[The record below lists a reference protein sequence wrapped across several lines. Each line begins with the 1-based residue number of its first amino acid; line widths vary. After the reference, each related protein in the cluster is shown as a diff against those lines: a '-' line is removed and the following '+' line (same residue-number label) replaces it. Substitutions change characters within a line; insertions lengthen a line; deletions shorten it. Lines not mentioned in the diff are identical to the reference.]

1 MSKENKSKRI
11 FHASVIAVLAAT
23 VITASTLAG
32 CGSGE
37 ESKTTEKSIVTET
50 TIVTEPVEGVYVDEN
65 GNLVSQPTT
74 GAKDSKKST
83 DKSDSAKQ
91 SSQTSAANNAG
102 SGNSGSNKSGSGSNN
117 QGAAALSQ
125 ESIISGDTTEKNTNR
140 KKTPSN
146 AKKTTTSKS
155 TTKADASAKDL
166 TISGKKYNVG
176 DKVVCTYYL
185 DVPSVMLNFQG
196 RVDFDSSMLK
206 LTGAHLVPPAS
217 YGSLMNTKKDGKVI
231 FNGSDLQ
238 GYDFTDPGYD
248 FLVVEYEVLKTGATE
263 PSISFEV
270 LTDTNDKTYEGS
282 NGVLSNG
289 ASVWTVY
296 S

>member
-1 MSKENKSKRI
+1 MTKENKSKKI
-11 FHASVIAVLAAT
+11 FHASVIALLAAT
-23 VITASTLAG
+23 VITTSTLTG
-32 CGSGE
+32 CGSKDKDS
-37 ESKTTEKSIVTET
+37 SKNETSVITET

-65 GNLVSQPTT
+65 GNIVSEPAT
-74 GAKDSKKST
+74 GAKDDKTSSDKSKST
-83 DKSDSAKQ
+83 QQGSQASAGSN
-91 SSQTSAANNAG
+91 SSGSG
-102 SGNSGSNKSGSGSNN
+102 SSSSSGNSGSAG
-117 QGAAALSQ
+117 ALSQ

-140 KKTPSN
+140 KTTPSN
-146 AKKTTTSKS
+146 AKKTTTAKQS
-155 TTKADASAKDL
+155 TKPDSSAKDL
-166 TISGKKYNVG
+166 TISGKKYSVG

-185 DVPSVMLNFQG
+185 DVPATMLNFQG
-196 RVDFDSSMLK
+196 RVEFDSSLLK

-270 LTDTNDKTYEGS
+270 LTDTNDKSYEGS